1 MSRKYARIVGTGMAV
16 PERTLSNADLTRIV
30 DTSEEWIRTRTGMA
44 VRHVAAEG
52 EATSDL
58 AIPAGRQALSAA
70 GIAPENVDLV
80 LVATISP
87 DMLFPSTAC
96 LVQHGLGCKRAGAFD
111 VLAACT
117 GYITVLATAKAYIE
131 AGLAETVLVI
141 GADTITHYIDWQD
154 RNTCVLFGDGA
165 GATVVVADSRPGIL
179 SIDLGSDGGQ
189 PDLLKIPGGGSR
201 IPPKRRDLPISDLC
215 LKMDGKAIF
224 KLATRVM
231 SDSLAKALDQQGLSS
246 QDVSLVIPHQAN
258 VRILAA
264 VAERLGIGFDRWM
277 INIEKYGNTTGATI
291 PIALHE
297 ALLEGRIQSGDL
309 LAMVAFGGGLTWGAA
324 LARW

>member
-1 MSRKYARIVGTGMAV
+1 MKRYARIVGTGMAV
-16 PERTLSNADLTRIV
+16 PKKKLTNADLTRLV
-30 DTSEEWIRTRTGMA
+30 DTSEEWIESRTGMS
-44 VRHVAAEG
+44 VRYVAEEG

-58 AIPAGRQALSAA
+58 AIPAGRDALSAA
-70 GIAPENVDLV
+70 GIAPDEVDLV

-131 AGLAETVLVI
+131 AGLAQTVLVI
-141 GADTITHYIDWQD
+141 GADTITHYVDWED

-165 GATVVVADSRPGIL
+165 GATVVIADTKPGLL

-201 IPPKRRDLPISDLC
+201 IPPRRRDLPLSDLC
-215 LKMDGKAIF
+215 LKMDGRAIF

-231 SDSLAKALDQQGLSS
+231 SESLSKALERQNLHADQ
-246 QDVSLVIPHQAN
+246 VNIVIPHQAN
-258 VRILAA
+258 VRILSA

-277 INIEKYGNTTGATI
+277 INIEKYGNTTAATI

-297 ALLEGRIQSGDL
+297 ALQADRIKSGDL
-309 LAMVAFGGGLTWGAA
+309 VAMVAFGGGLTWGTV

>member
-1 MSRKYARIVGTGMAV
+1 MAV
-16 PERTLSNADLTRIV
+16 PEKTLTNEDLTKIV
-30 DTSEEWIRTRTGMA
+30 DTTEEWIETRTGMQ

-58 AIPAGRQALSAA
+58 AIPAGRDALAAA
-70 GIAPENVDLV
+70 GIAPEDVDLV

-96 LVQHGLGCKRAGAFD
+96 LVQHGLGCSHTGTFD

-131 AGLAETVLVI
+131 AGLAKTILVI
-141 GADTITHYIDWQD
+141 GGDTITHYIDWND

-165 GATVVVADSRPGIL
+165 GATVLVADNEPGML

-189 PDLLKIPGGGSR
+189 PGLLRIPGGGSR
-201 IPPKRRDLPISDLC
+201 VPPKRRDVDPHIFC
-215 LKMDGKAIF
+215 VEMDGKQIF
-224 KLATRVM
+224 RLATRVM
-231 SDSLAKALDQQGLSS
+231 SDSLAKALAA
-246 QDVSLVIPHQAN
+246 QDLHADEVKLVVPHQAN
-258 VRILAA
+258 VRILSA
-264 VAERLGIGFDRWM
+264 VAERLGIGFDRWI
-277 INIEKYGNTTGATI
+277 INIEKYGNTTAGTI

-297 ALLEGRIQSGDL
+297 AVQAGRLEKGDL
-309 LAMVAFGGGLTWGAA
+309 VAMVAFGGGLTWGTV